1 MEDAPFLHPTPQT
14 LQAYGLGRLD
24 DSSSEAIGKHLDA
37 CPGCRRLAA
46 EVAPDTFLGRLR
58 NAQGQ
63 PNLPAPFLPSTA
75 CPPSLHTGASSPGPP
90 PTSTLPPGLADH
102 PDYEIIRELGRGGMG
117 TVYLA
122 QNRLMGR
129 YEVLKVVCNALIDR
143 PGVPDRFLG
152 EIRNAAQLHHA
163 NIVTAYSARR
173 LGESIIFAMEYIEGL
188 DLARIVQEKGPLP
201 PTYSANYAHQAALGL
216 QHAHEHGMVHRDI
229 KPSNLMLA
237 CSGNRD
243 VIKILDF
250 GLAKI
255 SREQRVDGSLT
266 HEGQM
271 LGTPEFVAP
280 EQIRDARHADIRS
293 DIYSLGCTLYY
304 LLSGGPPFRAEN
316 VWDLY
321 RAHHSMDAKL
331 LNFVRPDVP
340 SELAAAVAKMM
351 AKEPERRF
359 QSPVEVAQAL
369 TPFFKHGGDRVGPSA
384 AEFSPVGPVSLG
396 EAAGGARPAP
406 AQPVPDRAAAPLP
419 AVERPA
425 AAPRAWP
432 RPERPIDPPK
442 AEPLPARGATIQQSS
457 DAARTVKLLAQVTC
471 PHCWERFQPEQV
483 LWISEHLD
491 LLGDPRLGPERQ
503 QRFLPSRFTLD
514 GDAIDARGMTCRSL
528 ACPHC
533 HLPLPRAML
542 EMEPLFIS
550 ILGAPASGKSYFL
563 TSMTWELRQVL
574 QHQFKIAF
582 TDADP
587 SSNRALN
594 ECEESLFLNSEEH
607 RLIPLGSLIPKTELQ
622 GELYDTVAYGQQTI
636 SYPRPFLFTMQPRDG
651 HPGGDPLRLS
661 RMLCLY
667 DNAGEHFQ
675 PGQDTTSSP
684 VTRHLAQARAIIF
697 VFDPTQ
703 DRRFRTAC
711 RGLDQGGALQQ
722 RSSRLS
728 RQEIILVEAADRIRR
743 HTGLAQSSKYER
755 PLVVVV
761 SKFDEWS
768 RLLGTDDDR
777 EPWRTQANVTA
788 VDVERVESRSSR
800 VRDILTR
807 FSPEIV
813 TAAESFARDITFVA
827 VSSLGP
833 SVQLDP
839 YSGLAGVRPR
849 DIRPYWAAVPLLY
862 SLSRTMPALVPR
874 MIRRLKSH

>member
-1 MEDAPFLHPTPQT
+1 MEDAPFLHPTAQT

-24 DSSSEAIGKHLDA
+24 DSSSEAIGKHLDS

-46 EVAPDTFLGRLR
+46 EIAPDSFLARLR
-58 NAQGQ
+58 NAQCQ
-63 PNLPAPFLPSTA
+63 PDSPDPFLPSTA
-75 CPPSLHTGASSPGPP
+75 GPPSFDKGESLPGPP
-90 PTSTLPPGLADH
+90 PTGSLPPDLADH

-122 QNRLMGR
+122 LNRLMGR
-129 YEVLKVVCNALIDR
+129 YEVLKVVRNALVGR

-173 LGESIIFAMEYIEGL
+173 LGASIIFAMEYIDGF
-188 DLARIVQEKGPLP
+188 DLARIVEERGPLP
-201 PTYSANYAHQAALGL
+201 PAYSANYAHQAALGL
-216 QHAHEHGMVHRDI
+216 QHAHEQGMVHRDI

-237 CSGNRD
+237 CSGNRE

-255 SREQRVDGSLT
+255 SREHRVDGSLT
-266 HEGQM
+266 RDGQM

-321 RAHHSMDAKL
+321 RAHHSMDAQP
-331 LNFVRPDVP
+331 LNLVRHDVP

-359 QSPVEVAQAL
+359 QTPADVAQAL
-369 TPFFKHGGDRVGPSA
+369 TPFFKHGGNRGVSSA
-384 AEFSPVGPVSLG
+384 AEFSAVGPDSLG
-396 EAAGGARPAP
+396 KTGPGARPAP
-406 AQPVPDRAAAPLP
+406 PQPAPERAAAPSP
-419 AVERPA
+419 AIQRPA
-425 AAPRAWP
+425 AGPREWP
-432 RPERPIDPPK
+432 QPERLIGLHK
-442 AEPLPARGATIQQSS
+442 AEPAPARDHAVRQSS

-483 LWISEHLD
+483 LWISEHVD

-503 QRFLPSRFTLD
+503 QRFLPSRFTLA
-514 GDAIDARGMTCRSL
+514 GDAIDARGMTCQNL

-533 HLPLPRAML
+533 HLPFPRAML
-542 EMEPLFIS
+542 EIEPLFIS

-563 TSMTWELRQVL
+563 TSMTWELRQIL
-574 QHQFKIAF
+574 PHQFKIAF

-594 ECEESLFLNSEEH
+594 ECEESLFVNPEEH

-651 HPGGDPLRLS
+651 HRGGDPQRLA

-711 RGLDQGGALQQ
+711 RGLDHGGAFQQ

-728 RQEIILVEAADRIRR
+728 RQETILVEAAARVRR
-743 HTGLAQSSKYER
+743 HTGLSQASKFER
-755 PLVVVV
+755 PLLVVV

-768 RLLGTDDDR
+768 QLLGVDDDR
-777 EPWRTQANVTA
+777 DPWRTQGNVTA
-788 VDVERVESRSSR
+788 VEIERVENRSSR
-800 VRDILTR
+800 IRDILWR
-807 FSPEIV
+807 FAPEIV
-813 TAAESFARDITFVA
+813 TAAESFAQDITFVA

-833 SVQLDP
+833 SIQLDP
-839 YSGLAGVRPR
+839 YSGL
-849 DIRPYWAAVPLLY
+849 
-862 SLSRTMPALVPR
+862 
-874 MIRRLKSH
+874 